1 MNETGLRRMR
11 KTVGSVYDTERR
23 TDVHMPGMRKTQT
36 LRSGAVSRM
45 RNDNTSGYMGAFQ
58 RIWKAARPHVEIWG
72 GCAIGMAAVWAMM
85 YAFLAGVGG

>member
-58 RIWKAARPHVEIWG
+58 RIWSHP
-72 GCAIGMAAVWAMM
+72 
-85 YAFLAGVGG
+85 LAGCVD

>member
-1 MNETGLRRMR
+1 MKRDCEGCGKQWEVSTTQSAEQTYICPVCARHRRC
-11 KTVGSVYDTERR
+11 
-23 TDVHMPGMRKTQT
+23 
-36 LRSGAVSRM
+36 GAVSRM

-85 YAFLAGVGG
+85 YAFLALVGG